1 MSDWKKRNDD
11 WRDED
16 ELEEE
21 EECECPWVDSKGKV
35 RETAYCQYL
44 LEKHPMM
51 CLKQKLFDQNGE
63 VDEDALLYE
72 VHSDLRD
79 FVLDNLAKKEKQVLD
94 ALRIETYTPEWKPQ
108 LDRIHLQNG
117 TYFLDERGFVPEK
130 ELCLNRLPVEYQPDA
145 PAPTKWLEFLD
156 GLLIPEDILTLQ
168 EYLGYLLI
176 PSTKAQKMLVMTG
189 KGGEGKS
196 RIGLLLKKL
205 FGEASHSESIL
216 RIETNRFAS
225 ANLEYKLV
233 MVDDDLNMVALP
245 ETRNIKSI
253 VTAEDRLCIERK
265 NKQAV
270 QGLLYV
276 RFICFGNGNLV
287 AAHDDSDGFWRR
299 QILITVKDRDPARVD
314 NPFLIE
320 ELSEERPG
328 ILLWMLE
335 GLHRLLANRYQFTI
349 SERSIQNLEA
359 AMADSD
365 NLTQFMQASAYVRFK
380 PDTEERSTY
389 LYRAYTKWCEDNLES
404 PVPQK
409 KFSQFLLKNAGKYGL
424 TFSKHIFGLL
434 LRVRSGRPLHIYRP
448 TGCSSTGTAPGLEK
462 CKGDMP
468 MTNVRK
474 NSAKLTREDLK
485 IAPESPTMKRQ
496 ELAVPCE
503 FSVRNS
509 MVISDETSD
518 QTPAVEPSDQTS
530 KTVRHAPLVYRV
542 EEIAQLL
549 AISNRAAYNLC
560 NTTKDFKVIRLGT
573 SIRVSKQSFDDW
585 FAAV

>member
-1 MSDWKKRNDD
+1 M
-11 WRDED
+11 
-16 ELEEE
+16 
-21 EECECPWVDSKGKV
+21 
-35 RETAYCQYL
+35 
-44 LEKHPMM
+44 
-51 CLKQKLFDQNGE
+51 
-63 VDEDALLYE
+63 
-72 VHSDLRD
+72 
-79 FVLDNLAKKEKQVLD
+79 
-94 ALRIETYTPEWKPQ
+94 
-108 LDRIHLQNG
+108 
-117 TYFLDERGFVPEK
+117 
-130 ELCLNRLPVEYQPDA
+130 
-145 PAPTKWLEFLD
+145 
-156 GLLIPEDILTLQ
+156 
-168 EYLGYLLI
+168 
-176 PSTKAQKMLVMTG
+176 
-189 KGGEGKS
+189 
-196 RIGLLLKKL
+196 
-205 FGEASHSESIL
+205 
-216 RIETNRFAS
+216 
-225 ANLEYKLV
+225 
-233 MVDDDLNMVALP
+233 
-245 ETRNIKSI
+245 
-253 VTAEDRLCIERK
+253 
-265 NKQAV
+265 
-270 QGLLYV
+270 
-276 RFICFGNGNLV
+276 
-287 AAHDDSDGFWRR
+287 
-299 QILITVKDRDPARVD
+299 KDRDPARVD

-365 NLTQFMQASAYVRFK
+365 NLTQFMQATAYVRFK

-448 TGCSSTGTAPGLEK
+448 TGCSSTGAAPGLEK

>member
-1 MSDWKKRNDD
+1 M
-11 WRDED
+11 
-16 ELEEE
+16 
-21 EECECPWVDSKGKV
+21 
-35 RETAYCQYL
+35 
-44 LEKHPMM
+44 
-51 CLKQKLFDQNGE
+51 
-63 VDEDALLYE
+63 
-72 VHSDLRD
+72 
-79 FVLDNLAKKEKQVLD
+79 
-94 ALRIETYTPEWKPQ
+94 
-108 LDRIHLQNG
+108 
-117 TYFLDERGFVPEK
+117 
-130 ELCLNRLPVEYQPDA
+130 
-145 PAPTKWLEFLD
+145 
-156 GLLIPEDILTLQ
+156 
-168 EYLGYLLI
+168 
-176 PSTKAQKMLVMTG
+176 
-189 KGGEGKS
+189 
-196 RIGLLLKKL
+196 
-205 FGEASHSESIL
+205 
-216 RIETNRFAS
+216 
-225 ANLEYKLV
+225 
-233 MVDDDLNMVALP
+233 
-245 ETRNIKSI
+245 
-253 VTAEDRLCIERK
+253 
-265 NKQAV
+265 
-270 QGLLYV
+270 
-276 RFICFGNGNLV
+276 
-287 AAHDDSDGFWRR
+287 
-299 QILITVKDRDPARVD
+299 KDCDPARVD

-573 SIRVSKQSFDDW
+573 SIRVSKQSFDD
-585 FAAV
+585 